1 MATDLPSSSLI
12 LRLTER
18 EPEAWQRFLHLYGP
32 LVYSWCRGRWGLA
45 PADAADLLQ
54 EVLLRVLEALPQYR
68 GGNFVAW
75 LKRITDTRVLNH
87 LQRHAERGAGGSDAQ
102 QQFAEVADPR
112 TLSYPGELA
121 APGPDAVGPEALGGV
136 LRRALDCL
144 RPSFAGGTW
153 EAFWQVSVVG
163 RDPADVAHD
172 LGKSANAVYI
182 ANSRVLAR
190 LRALLGEP

>member
-32 LVYSWCRGRWGLA
+32 LVYSWCRGQWGLS

-54 EVLLRVLEALPQYR
+54 EVLLRVLEALPGYR

-87 LQRHAERGAGGSDAQ
+87 LHRHAERGAGGSDAQ
-102 QQFAEVADPR
+102 RRFADVADP
-112 TLSYPGELA
+112 
-121 APGPDAVGPEALGGV
+121 
-136 LRRALDCL
+136 
-144 RPSFAGGTW
+144 
-153 EAFWQVSVVG
+153 
-163 RDPADVAHD
+163 
-172 LGKSANAVYI
+172 
-182 ANSRVLAR
+182 
-190 LRALLGEP
+190 